1 MSEADD
7 EQPAPAPEP
16 TAAPKA
22 IKAPVAPRPGQVDED
37 ALDLDDLDAHGVEGV
52 VARMRGGADDAPV
65 DRPQGRIGK
74 GRTPFLSVL
83 VAGVGVYLLA
93 SMFSDFRY
101 WLRSNEPREL
111 GEAAEVAKNG
121 KMPDGLHDQYVK
133 IHGTPDVRHAARMTT
148 RAGYVGYL
156 RITEGGGSLFAA
168 IPRGKDEKVRDEFE
182 GTFEGRMLRLDR
194 DAGADWIEQYL
205 RDENIIRTIDAEPS
219 ALWSAI
225 GGGGETRKIASVEGA
240 VPVGVGE
247 RIRVVVHPPD
257 ARVQLGLDSYPDAAD
272 AERKVA
278 ALGYPYVASG
288 PSQGG
293 RKAFHSF
300 IVRIPEAER
309 AAALVKLQEGIVVP
323 AANTDP
329 KKGAVVLPGTVA
341 FSAALGDYALSG
353 DDVLVPRTGETG
365 PVLHH
370 VVGTT
375 LEPRADVDGFVAV
388 PRDWVS
394 AVRIEQPIL
403 LERDGY
409 LVVVG
414 DTPSKHRIA
423 GIAWL
428 VVAVLVGLNLVSLG
442 AYAGRRLAAR

>member
-7 EQPAPAPEP
+7 DQPAPAPAP

-22 IKAPVAPRPGQVDED
+22 SKAPVAPRPGQLDED
-37 ALDLDDLDAHGVEGV
+37 ALDLDDIDALGVDGV

-65 DRPQGRIGK
+65 DPPTGRIGK

-101 WLRSNEPREL
+101 WLRSNEPRDL
-111 GEAAEVAKNG
+111 GEAAVVAKNG
-121 KMPDGLHDQYVK
+121 KMPDGLHDEYVK

-205 RDENIIRTIDAEPS
+205 RDENIIRTIDAEPG

-225 GGGGETRKIASVEGA
+225 GGGGETRKIASAEGA

-247 RIRVVVHPPD
+247 RVRVVVHPPD
-257 ARVQLGLDSYPDAAD
+257 ARVQLGIDSYPDAAD
-272 AERKVA
+272 AQRKVA
-278 ALGYPYVASG
+278 ALGYPYLAVG
-288 PSQGG
+288 KG
-293 RKAFHSF
+293 KAFHSF
-300 IVRIPEAER
+300 VARIPEAER
-309 AAALVKLQEGIVVP
+309 EAALAKLHTGIEVP

-341 FSAALGDYALSG
+341 FSAALGDYAING
-353 DDVLVPRTGETG
+353 DDVMVPRTGETG
-365 PVLHH
+365 PVLYD

-375 LEPRADVDGFVAV
+375 LEPRADTDGFIAI

-423 GIAWL
+423 GLSWL

-442 AYAGRRLAAR
+442 AYVRRRLAAR